1 MSVWLSSI
9 VPVVFAFV
17 GGGGGS
23 GGCGGG
29 LGGVMDSLESD
40 TNVVDCGSGD
50 ELVVFLEL

>member
-9 VPVVFAFV
+9 VPVVFEFV

-23 GGCGGG
+23 GSCGGG